1 MVCYARPAIR
11 LAAIMIVA
19 WLVFARP
26 VSHFFDTAALMA
38 AVTVATVGA
47 AVAAALAFAA
57 FMSTRRRRASAGGC
71 VTCQF
76 RCQHAMTEQRRRP
89 WLVTTTDRSAPGQV
103 LARPGAPG
111 RRGEAPARSVPV
123 LLPAPTVRS
132 AGTAGTHEVPGCG
145 PAAPRWPDRPVYR
158 SSQAGR
164 AARVPVR
171 ERAGSP
177 A

>member
-11 LAAIMIVA
+11 LAAILVVA

-26 VSHFFDTAALMA
+26 VSHFFDTAALMV
-38 AVTVATVGA
+38 AVTVATAGA
-47 AVAAALAFAA
+47 AVAAALVFAA
-57 FMSTRRRRASAGGC
+57 FMSARRRRASAGGC
-71 VTCQF
+71 VSCQF
-76 RCQHAMTEQRRRP
+76 RCQHAMTERRRP
-89 WLVTTTDRSAPGQV
+89 WLVTTTDRSAPGHV
-103 LARPGAPG
+103 LARPGAVG

-123 LLPAPTVRS
+123 LLPVPAVRS
-132 AGTAGTHEVPGCG
+132 AGTAGAPAVPGCG
-145 PAAPRWPDRPVYR
+145 PAVPRWPDRPVYR

-171 ERAGSP
+171 ARAGSP